1 MPKAFAPLGGRPL
14 LRHALDRVLSCPD
27 VGHVV
32 VVAPASHLAQARAEA
47 AAAQTVR
54 GDVAD
59 ALSGRRD
66 APSNGRRLVDAVP
79 VDALP
84 VDALPVDA
92 MPVDVV
98 PVDVVPGGAVRT
110 ESVAAGL
117 SALRDDDEFVLVH
130 DAARCLATPAL
141 FARVIDALRGG
152 ERAVIPGLPVV
163 DTITQVSADGYVTA
177 TLERASLRTV
187 QTPQG
192 FTRAVLSRAHASGL
206 EATDDATLA
215 EALGERVL
223 VVLGEA
229 LAAKVTTA
237 EDLADFERRLS

>member
-1 MPKAFAPLGGRPL
+1 MPKAFVPLGGRPL

-27 VGHVV
+27 VDHVV

-47 AAAQTVR
+47 ADAQAVR
-54 GDVAD
+54 DEVAD
-59 ALSGRRD
+59 AQSGRRD
-66 APSNGRRLVDAVP
+66 AAPSDPRL
-79 VDALP
+79 
-84 VDALPVDA
+84 
-92 MPVDVV
+92 
-98 PVDVVPGGAVRT
+98 VDVVPGGAVRT

-130 DAARCLATPAL
+130 DAARCFATPAL

-152 ERAVIPGLPVV
+152 EPAVIPGLPVV
-163 DTITQVSADGYVTA
+163 DTITQVGADGHVAA
-177 TLERASLRTV
+177 TLERASLRAV

-192 FTRAVLSRAHASGL
+192 FTRAVLTRAHSSGL
-206 EATDDATLA
+206 EATDDATLV

-223 VVLGEA
+223 VVLGES

>member
-66 APSNGRRLVDAVP
+66 APSNGRRL
-79 VDALP
+79 
-84 VDALPVDA
+84 
-92 MPVDVV
+92 VDVV

-163 DTITQVSADGYVTA
+163 DTITQVSADGHVTA

>member
-1 MPKAFAPLGGRPL
+1 M
-14 LRHALDRVLSCPD
+14 LSCPD
-27 VGHVV
+27 VTHVV

-47 AAAQTVR
+47 ADAQTAR
-54 GDVAD
+54 GDVAAAQTWRAD
-59 ALSGRRD
+59 A
-66 APSNGRRLVDAVP
+66 ASNGQRLVDAVP
-79 VDALP
+79 VDAVP
-84 VDALPVDA
+84 IAA
-92 MPVDVV
+92 V

-130 DAARCLATPAL
+130 DAARCLASPAL

-163 DTITQVSADGYVTA
+163 DTITQVGADGHVAA
-177 TLERASLRTV
+177 TLERARLRAV

-192 FTRAVLSRAHASGL
+192 FTRAVLTRAHASGL
-206 EATDDATLA
+206 EATDDATLV
-215 EALGERVL
+215 EALGERVF
-223 VVLGEA
+223 VVLGES